1 MDVEERI
8 AALAAP
14 IADAASVDLV
24 DVQHLGGTVR
34 VTVDRTEGLDLDLI
48 SRITRD
54 LSRALDDA
62 DPLPGRYTLE
72 VSSPGLERPLRTAAH
87 YRRAVGQDVA
97 VKTRP
102 EVEGERRVS
111 GTVVAAD
118 DDTVTVRLA
127 GGEERRFRHDEI
139 EKARTTFAWGPAPK
153 PGGARR

>member
-1 MDVEERI
+1 MPQLPR
-8 AALAAP
+8 L
-14 IADAASVDLV
+14 DAAS
-24 DVQHLGGTVR
+24 GS
-34 VTVDRTEGLDLDLI
+34 LI
-48 SRITRD
+48 AQLPNSSAA
-54 LSRALDDA
+54 LSEASNK
-62 DPLPGRYTLE
+62 P
-72 VSSPGLERPLRTAAH
+72 RPLRTAAH